1 MHTRLRQPLRRQL
14 LHRFSRGSPRE
25 RMKIP
30 TARKLVGVMV
40 ILPVLMGLGAVLA
53 VCTVAEL
60 LGMDGAPDYA

>member
-1 MHTRLRQPLRRQL
+1 
-14 LHRFSRGSPRE
+14 
-25 RMKIP
+25 MKIP